1 MEHLPIEPAEVELRH
16 NRDFIA
22 SLGMIGEGAPIYEC
36 YEEDEP
42 AKKKGRERNDF
53 GEEELPRDYQ

>member
-1 MEHLPIEPAEVELRH
+1 MEHLPIDPAEVELRH
-16 NRDFIA
+16 NRDFID
-22 SLGMIGEGAPIYEC
+22 SMRMVGEGAPVYEH

-42 AKKKGRERNDF
+42 AKKKERERSDF